1 MEMRKFN
8 HVGIPT
14 TIPREGENY
23 AEGMKLFLTDFNNSP
38 NKIEFLRFE
47 AGSTMPEILKTHA
60 HIAYEVPSLES
71 AMEGKKVVLE
81 PFQGG
86 EGLMCAFIEEEGIA
100 IELMCFDNK

>member
-1 MEMRKFN
+1 MRKFN

-14 TIPREGENY
+14 NTPQEGEVY
-23 AEGMKLFLTDFNNSP
+23 AEGMKLFLTDFNNSA

-47 AGSTMPEILKTHA
+47 EDSAMPGILKTHA
-60 HIAYEVPSLES
+60 HIAYEVANLES

-100 IELMCFDNK
+100 IELMCFENK

>member
-1 MEMRKFN
+1 MRKFN

-14 TIPREGENY
+14 TTSREGEIY
-23 AEGMKLFLTDFNNSP
+23 VEGMKLFLTDFNNSD

-47 AGSTMPEILKTHA
+47 GDSQMPEILKTHA

-71 AMEGKKVVLE
+71 AMKGKKVVLE

-100 IELMCFDNK
+100 IELMCFNNK

>member
-1 MEMRKFN
+1 MRKFN

-14 TIPREGENY
+14 TSPKEGEIY
-23 AEGMKLFLTDFNNSP
+23 VEGMKLFLTDFHNSA

-47 AGSTMPEILKTHA
+47 EDSQMPEILKTHA
-60 HIAYEVPSLES
+60 HIAYEVPSLET

-100 IELMCFDNK
+100 IELMCFETK